1 MFCFMKSILLGLWLV
16 GLGLLSLHAADWP
29 QFRGPNGNGV
39 AQEPGPPS
47 KLEAGHIRWATD
59 LPGRGLSSP
68 IVIGDRV
75 FVTCSSGPK
84 QEQLH
89 VICFNA
95 ADGSKRWERRF
106 WATGRTMCHEKT
118 CVAAPSPA
126 SDGRRLFAIFS
137 SNDLV
142 GLDLDG
148 NLLWLRGLTRDYPNA
163 SNSLG
168 MSSSLTVAEGV
179 LIAMLENDSESFTAG
194 VDVRTGTNLWKLARP
209 KMANWTSPVV
219 LKTAGQPTVVVLQ
232 SGQGISAVEP
242 ATGRVVWEYNDGAS
256 TIPSATPS
264 EGVLYVPSHGVTA
277 LQPGPA
283 GQSPKQLWRSAQLRP
298 STPSPV
304 VLQGRVLTLNDAGVL
319 TCGSAQDGNRLWQ
332 LRLKGPFSS
341 TPVACG
347 HLMFCVNEK
356 GLLQVVDISAPE
368 GAVASELDLGNTV
381 LSTPSIAGDALYV
394 RSDAKLWK
402 LSKS

>member
-1 MFCFMKSILLGLWLV
+1 MKRILGGLWGA

-126 SDGRRLFAIFS
+126 SDGRRIFAIFS

-242 ATGRVVWEYNDGAS
+242 ATGRVVWEYTDGAS

-277 LQPGPA
+277 LQPGPV
-283 GQSPKQLWRSAQLRP
+283 GQSPKQLWRSPQLRP
-298 STPSPV
+298 STSSPV
-304 VLQGRVLTLNDAGVL
+304 VLQGRVFTLNDAGVL
-319 TCGSAQDGNRLWQ
+319 TCGSANDGNRLWQ